1 MSDKDKKREGEKPS
15 GSTPDPK
22 NQRIGSIINVPEV
35 DNQRLGA
42 VPSFPSGSSSS
53 QPKMEK
59 IFEKQNEIVSA
70 LQEQNAKM
78 FNHFTEQHKMVFEIR
93 NAAGKFQKSLGGTA

>member
-1 MSDKDKKREGEKPS
+1 MWPMSEKDKKREGEKPS

-22 NQRIGSIINVPEV
+22 TQRIGISDVPEV

-42 VPSFPSGSSSS
+42 VPSFPSGSGS

-78 FNHFTEQHKMVFEIR
+78 FNHFTEQHRIVLEK
-93 NAAGKFQKSLGGTA
+93 